1 MAPLTGQSNKKP
13 SERRKRY
20 RGRRTMV
27 PAIAIGFLLGMWL
40 LVILGSIYFNKN
52 VV

>member
-1 MAPLTGQSNKKP
+1 
-13 SERRKRY
+13 
-20 RGRRTMV
+20 MV